1 VLIKIL
7 KTLFGLGATSAKHQ
21 GDIWGLVRGVAMW
34 KLTRSAEE
42 WYDAGVTAYESERY
56 VEALQNFGRAI
67 EINSTFGK
75 YHYQAAAAEF
85 MLGNVEA
92 ASTHCEAALRRSP
105 DLAPCHELM
114 SRIALPGPH
123 YSETL
128 SLIHQ
133 SLLPRTYVEIGVSTG
148 QSLMLAGPRT
158 RAIGVDPAPAIG
170 VGLPETFTVHAITS
184 DDYFATHDVVAELGG
199 LPIELAFIDGRHLFE
214 YALRDF
220 INIEKHCTP
229 RSTVLAHDCYPLN
242 RRTAERSRVTE
253 FWSGDC
259 WRLILALKKYRP
271 DLQINTIA
279 AAPTGLAIVRNL
291 DPGSRVLSERLNEIV
306 DEFLAVDYAVLEADK
321 AGTLNRFPN
330 DIAQIRVLLSAR

>member
-1 VLIKIL
+1 MLIKIL
-7 KTLFGLGATSAKHQ
+7 KSVFGLGAASAKHQ
-21 GDIWGLVRGVAMW
+21 GDISGPVRGVAIPNHP
-34 KLTRSAEE
+34 RSAEE
-42 WYDAGVTAYESERY
+42 WYDAGLTAYESGRH
-56 VEALQNFGRAI
+56 VESLQNFGRAI
-67 EINSTFGK
+67 EIDSTCGK

-85 MLGNVEA
+85 VLGNVEA
-92 ASTHCEAALRRSP
+92 ASKHCEAALRRSP
-105 DLAPCHELM
+105 NLAPCHELM
-114 SRIALPGPH
+114 SRIELPGPD
-123 YSETL
+123 YGEAL

-133 SLLPRTYVEIGVSTG
+133 SLLPRTYVEIGVSNG
-148 QSLMLAGPRT
+148 QSLMLAHPRT
-158 RAIGVDPAPAIG
+158 RAIGIDPAPVIG
-170 VGLPETFTVHAITS
+170 AGLPENFTVHAITS
-184 DDYFATHDVVAELGG
+184 DDYFDTHDVKAELGG

-242 RRTAERSRVTE
+242 RHTSERSRVTE

-279 AAPTGLAIVRNL
+279 TAPTGLAIVRNL
-291 DPGSRVLSERLNEIV
+291 DPGSSVLSERMNEIV

-321 AGTLNRFPN
+321 PGTLNRFPN
-330 DIAQIRVLLSAR
+330 DVAQIRALLSGN